1 MSMPITMLVLGALTI
16 AALPAHAQFAQDNVT
31 SDSNSNTAM
40 GGAALAYV
48 QTSTGYGNT
57 AAGVGVL
64 FSLTT
69 GNANTAFGT
78 TALQSDIS
86 GNNNTA
92 VGWGVLF
99 SNVLGSDNTALG
111 AHALV
116 SSPGSQNTAVG
127 SGAMWQETPTQALG
141 NGNVAVGFLAGY
153 EVGGVSQDT
162 AIGNQAL
169 TRDTAGYNTAVGT
182 YAMNSNTS
190 GQFNTAV
197 GADALLQN
205 ATGGY
210 NTAVGSG
217 ALSTNTASFNS
228 GFGTNALI
236 VNSTGGANTALG
248 NSSLEAN
255 TTGSNNTASG
265 SNALYA
271 NQIGNNNT
279 ADGDNALEY
288 TTGSN
293 STAVGANAL
302 AAATTGSG
310 NIGLG
315 YQAGMNLT
323 TGSSNIEIGNEGA
336 SVDSKVIRIGT
347 EGIQKKAFVAGIYG
361 NTAVSGLAV
370 VIGSNGELGT
380 VSSSE
385 RFKTAIASMGA
396 NTEKLGQLRPV
407 TFRYKADQ
415 QGTLR
420 YGLIAE
426 EVAKVYPELVV
437 RDNRG
442 RIDGVRYD
450 ELAPMLLNE
459 MQKEQATIAAQ
470 NRKIASLEQHL
481 ADIQAALSKL
491 QPKDELVAQR

>member
-16 AALPAHAQFAQDNVT
+16 AALPAHAQFAQDNVA
-31 SDSNSNTAM
+31 SDSNTNTAM
-40 GGAALAYV
+40 GGAALASV

-57 AAGVGVL
+57 AAGADVL

-78 TALQSDIS
+78 TALVSDIS
-86 GNNNTA
+86 GSNNTA
-92 VGWGVLF
+92 IGWGVLF

-116 SSPGSQNTAVG
+116 SSLGSQNTAVG

-228 GFGTNALI
+228 GFGTNALS
-236 VNSTGGANTALG
+236 VNATGGANTALG
-248 NSSLEAN
+248 LRTRGQHDGFEQYGIRFKCPICDHGHWQYCSRIVLM
-255 TTGSNNTASG
+255 TSG
-265 SNALYA
+265 SGTRYTS
-271 NQIGNNNT
+271 IH
-279 ADGDNALEY
+279 LE
-288 TTGSN
+288 
-293 STAVGANAL
+293 L
-302 AAATTGSG
+302 
-310 NIGLG
+310 
-315 YQAGMNLT
+315 
-323 TGSSNIEIGNEGA
+323 
-336 SVDSKVIRIGT
+336 
-347 EGIQKKAFVAGIYG
+347 
-361 NTAVSGLAV
+361 
-370 VIGSNGELGT
+370 
-380 VSSSE
+380 
-385 RFKTAIASMGA
+385 
-396 NTEKLGQLRPV
+396 P
-407 TFRYKADQ
+407 
-415 QGTLR
+415 
-420 YGLIAE
+420 
-426 EVAKVYPELVV
+426 
-437 RDNRG
+437 
-442 RIDGVRYD
+442 
-450 ELAPMLLNE
+450 
-459 MQKEQATIAAQ
+459 
-470 NRKIASLEQHL
+470 
-481 ADIQAALSKL
+481 
-491 QPKDELVAQR
+491 